1 MKKSE
6 IRKLAREVIKDNYN
20 HLRTKED
27 YRKAFELINDVILP
41 KQVGL
46 RKFIMEEVRKILVN
60 KFSSL
65 FIKKK

>member
-46 RKFIMEEVRKILVN
+46 SKFIMEEVRKILVN